1 MTVKKVQVSF
11 EVSEEDRHLFRLFC
25 LSNKLKQKDALSE
38 MLKMLVEKESLQSF
52 FLAEIRNKKGDKND

>member
-52 FLAEIRNKKGDKND
+52 FLAEIRNKK